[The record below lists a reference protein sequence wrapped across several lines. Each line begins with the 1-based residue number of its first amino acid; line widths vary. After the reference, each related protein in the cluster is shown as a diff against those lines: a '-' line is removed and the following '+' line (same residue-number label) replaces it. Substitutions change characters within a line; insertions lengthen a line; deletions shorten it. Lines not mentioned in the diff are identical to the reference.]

1 MLRALLIII
10 SALCLLYV
18 GLASRAVYR
27 VMNGLASGDA
37 PIVADYLD
45 APAVKE
51 KLKEQLNTVLVN
63 KSRNGLGRRN
73 DLGAQIGAGLIA
85 ALGPSLVNNIVD
97 HLVTPEGLAAILSS
111 VEKRAEPGRE
121 TATEIKPDLF
131 AIAGQFRQRDVDRF
145 ELVDKSGGALTFSFR
160 DWAWRIT
167 EIQAP
172 PKLIEGLMR

>member
-1 MLRALLIII
+1 
-10 SALCLLYV
+10 
-18 GLASRAVYR
+18 
-27 VMNGLASGDA
+27 
-37 PIVADYLD
+37 
-45 APAVKE
+45 
-51 KLKEQLNTVLVN
+51 
-63 KSRNGLGRRN
+63 
-73 DLGAQIGAGLIA
+73 LIA

-111 VEKRAEPGRE
+111 VERRTEPGHE

-131 AIAGQFRQRDVDRF
+131 AIAGQFRLRGIDRF

-172 PKLIEGLMR
+172 PALIERLIR

>member
-10 SALCLLYV
+10 SVLCFLYV
-18 GLASRAVYR
+18 GLAGRAVYR
-27 VMNGLASGDA
+27 VVNGLTSGDA
-37 PIVADYLD
+37 PVVADYLD
-45 APAVKE
+45 APAVKK
-51 KLKEQLNTVLVN
+51 KLKDQLNTVLAN
-63 KSRNGLGRRN
+63 RSRNGLGRRN

-111 VEKRAEPGRE
+111 VERRTEPGHE

-131 AIAGQFRQRDVDRF
+131 AIAGQFRLLGIDRF

-172 PKLIEGLMR
+172 PALIERLIR